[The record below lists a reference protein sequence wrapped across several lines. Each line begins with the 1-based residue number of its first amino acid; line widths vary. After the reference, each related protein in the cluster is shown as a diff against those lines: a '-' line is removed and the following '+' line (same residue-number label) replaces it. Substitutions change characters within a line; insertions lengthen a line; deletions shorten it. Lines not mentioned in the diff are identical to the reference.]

1 MKTLLLGMGNPIL
14 SDDAVGV
21 RLARDIGK
29 RLAGTTGLSI
39 VEECSVGGLN
49 ILDIVSGFDRL
60 IVLDSMRT
68 ARGIPGEWHR
78 FTSDS
83 LRGTMHL
90 NNIHDVN
97 FATALE
103 LGRRMGMSLPSGE
116 DIHIFTVEVQDNA
129 TFSEVMTGL
138 LERSYPVYFGG
149 ILMEIEEIL
158 AGSDADTVHPEW
170 NKEVEHDYSPE

>member
-29 RLAGTTGLSI
+29 RLSGTPGLSI

-49 ILDIVSGFDRL
+49 ILDIVAGFDRL
-60 IVLDSMRT
+60 IVLDSIRT
-68 ARGIPGEWHR
+68 AGGTPGEWHR
-78 FTSDS
+78 FTSDA
-83 LRGTMHL
+83 LRDTMHL
-90 NNIHDVN
+90 NNVHDAN

-116 DIHIFTVEVQDNA
+116 DIHIFTVEVLDNE
-129 TFSEVMTGL
+129 TFSEVMTGP
-138 LERSYPVYFGG
+138 LERWYPDYFGE
-149 ILMEIEEIL
+149 ILREIEEIL
-158 AGSDADTVHPEW
+158 AGSDAGDANP
-170 NKEVEHDYSPE
+170 D

>member
-29 RLAGTTGLSI
+29 RLSGTTGLSI

-60 IVLDSMRT
+60 IVLDSIRT
-68 ARGIPGEWHR
+68 VRGIPGEWHR
-78 FTSDS
+78 FTSDA
-83 LRGTMHL
+83 LWDTMHL

-103 LGRRMGMSLPSGE
+103 LGRRMGVSLPSGE
-116 DIHIFTVEVQDNA
+116 DIHIFAVEVQDNE
-129 TFSEVMTGL
+129 TFSEVMTGV
-138 LERSYPVYFGG
+138 LERSYPVYLGG

-158 AGSDADTVHPEW
+158 AGSDADTAHPEEGGRTW
-170 NKEVEHDYSPE
+170 LLS